1 MYVDGER
8 LLDNQDLCQ
17 LLQTSKQSLQ
27 RYRSSGMLRYR
38 KLRHKTYY
46 TESDVQEFLK
56 NIWSRS
62 RQVAT
67 PPIRSADDATS
78 YQPDATS
85 CQARRKRYRRLIPQL
100 ISQSCIVHA
109 YKSIMY
115 GTEKEKTKMF

>member
-1 MYVDGER
+1 MILETETFERWMHEIIARLDRQEHLLQSLKGTGIKEAMYVDGER

-56 NIWSRS
+56 KLATAWISRS
-62 RQVAT
+62 TGCRAT
-67 PPIRSADDATS
+67 TPR
-78 YQPDATS
+78 
-85 CQARRKRYRRLIPQL
+85 
-100 ISQSCIVHA
+100 
-109 YKSIMY
+109 
-115 GTEKEKTKMF
+115 

>member
-1 MYVDGER
+1 MILETETFEQWMHEIITRLDRQEQLLQSLKGTEIKEVMYVDGER

-56 NIWSRS
+56 
-62 RQVAT
+62 T
-67 PPIRSADDATS
+67 HLETFSAGHRDFDS
-78 YQPDATS
+78 
-85 CQARRKRYRRLIPQL
+85 KR
-100 ISQSCIVHA
+100 
-109 YKSIMY
+109 
-115 GTEKEKTKMF
+115 

>member
-1 MYVDGER
+1 MILETETFERWMHEIIARLDRQERMLSLLTGKEVKEVMYVDGER

-56 NIWSRS
+56 KHLETFSAGCRS
-62 RQVAT
+62 SV
-67 PPIRSADDATS
+67 P
-78 YQPDATS
+78 
-85 CQARRKRYRRLIPQL
+85 KR
-100 ISQSCIVHA
+100 
-109 YKSIMY
+109 
-115 GTEKEKTKMF
+115 

>member
-1 MYVDGER
+1 MILDTETFELWMSKIMERFDRHERMLSSLTGKEVKEVMYVNGER

-56 NIWSRS
+56 KHLE
-62 RQVAT
+62 T
-67 PPIRSADDATS
+67 FSAGCRAS
-78 YQPDATS
+78 VP
-85 CQARRKRYRRLIPQL
+85 K
-100 ISQSCIVHA
+100 H
-109 YKSIMY
+109 
-115 GTEKEKTKMF
+115 

>member
-1 MYVDGER
+1 MILETETFERWMREIIARLDRQEHLLQSLKGTGIKEAMYVDGER

-56 NIWSRS
+56 KHLE
-62 RQVAT
+62 T
-67 PPIRSADDATS
+67 FSAG
-78 YQPDATS
+78 
-85 CQARRKRYRRLIPQL
+85 C
-100 ISQSCIVHA
+100 HA
-109 YKSIMY
+109 SDPKH
-115 GTEKEKTKMF
+115 